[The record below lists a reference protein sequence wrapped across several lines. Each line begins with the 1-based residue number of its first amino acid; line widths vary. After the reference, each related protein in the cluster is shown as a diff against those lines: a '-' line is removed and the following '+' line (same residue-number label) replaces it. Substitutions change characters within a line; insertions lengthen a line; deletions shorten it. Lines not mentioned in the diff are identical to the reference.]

1 MDVNGL
7 AAVITGGGSGIGAE
21 VARHCA
27 KAGMKVALLD
37 VNMDGA
43 NAVAEE
49 IGGVAI
55 ECDVTSAESGEAA
68 IAAAREANGVGRL
81 LVNCAGVGTPGR
93 IVGRNGPLPLDAFN
107 TVIQVNLVG
116 SFNMMRLFAA
126 DLGEADSFEDG
137 ERGLIVSTASVAAT
151 EGQIGQAAYA
161 SSKGGIVSLNL
172 VAAREFASRGIR
184 VNTIAPG
191 LIDTPMMAGL
201 PDEARASLAEQ
212 PEFPKRLGRPEEY
225 ARLVMH
231 MCENVLINGAVLRLD
246 GALRMAAR

>member
-27 KAGMKVALLD
+27 KAGMRVALLD
-37 VNMDGA
+37 VNMNGA

-49 IGGVAI
+49 IGGIAI

-68 IAAAREANGVGRL
+68 ITAACAANGIGRL
-81 LVNCAGVGTPGR
+81 LVNCAGIGTPGR

-107 TVIQVNLVG
+107 AVIQVNLVG

-126 DLGEADSFEDG
+126 ELGEADSFEDG

-212 PEFPKRLGRPEEY
+212 PEFPKRLGYPAEY
-225 ARLVMH
+225 AQLVIH
-231 MCENVLINGAVLRLD
+231 MCENVLINGAVFRLD

>member
-1 MDVNGL
+1 
-7 AAVITGGGSGIGAE
+7 
-21 VARHCA
+21 
-27 KAGMKVALLD
+27 MKVALLD

-43 NAVAEE
+43 NAVAAETGS
-49 IGGVAI
+49 IAI

-68 IAAAREANGVGRL
+68 IKTAREANGVGRL
-81 LVNCAGVGTPGR
+81 LVNCAGIGTPGR

-126 DLGEADSFEDG
+126 DLGEADPLADD

-161 SSKGGIVSLNL
+161 SSKGGIVSLTL

-212 PEFPKRLGRPEEY
+212 PEFPKRLGRPDEY
-225 ARLVMH
+225 ASLVLH

-246 GALRMAAR
+246 GALRMGAR

>member
-1 MDVNGL
+1 MDVNGR

-27 KAGMKVALLD
+27 AAGMKVALLD

-43 NAVAEE
+43 NAVAAE

-55 ECDVTSAESGEAA
+55 ECDVTSSDSAEAA
-68 IAAAREANGVGRL
+68 IAAAREANGVGQL

-93 IVGRNGPLPLDAFN
+93 IVGRNGPLPLDAYNF
-107 TVIQVNLVG
+107 VIQVNLVG
-116 SFNMMRLFAA
+116 SFNMLRLFAA
-126 DLGEADSFEDG
+126 DLYDAEPMADG
-137 ERGLIVSTASVAAT
+137 ERGLIVNTASVAAT

-161 SSKGGIVSLNL
+161 SSKGGIVSLTL

-201 PDEARASLAEQ
+201 PDEARASLGEQ
-212 PEFPKRLGRPEEY
+212 PEFPKRLGHPSEY
-225 ARLVMH
+225 AKLVMH
-231 MCENVLINGAVLRLD
+231 MCDNVLINGAVLRLD

>member
-43 NAVAEE
+43 NAVADE
-49 IGGVAI
+49 IGGTAV
-55 ECDVTSAESGEAA
+55 ECDVTSAESGAAA
-68 IAAAREANGVGRL
+68 IAAARAANGVGRL

-93 IVGRNGPLPLDAFN
+93 IVSRSGPMPLDAFN
-107 TVIQVNLVG
+107 MVIQVNLVG

-126 DLGEADSFEDG
+126 ELGEVESFEDG

-172 VAAREFASRGIR
+172 VAAREFAPRGIR

-231 MCENVLINGAVLRLD
+231 MCENVLINGAVMRLD
-246 GALRMAAR
+246 GALRMTAR